1 MVYLEPA
8 MLTKRFFKT
17 KDEAEVTFEFSH
29 PDAKK
34 VELVAEFTDWQPLT
48 MKFVKKDNAFKLKHR
63 LPVDKQYHFKYLI
76 DGEQWDNDH
85 HADAYVANGFG
96 TENSVV
102 DTQRLA

>member
-1 MVYLEPA
+1 

-29 PDAKK
+29 PQAKK
-34 VELVAEFTDWQPLT
+34 VELVAEFTDWQPLA
-48 MKFVKKDNAFKLKHR
+48 MKFVKKDGAFKLKQR

-76 DGEQWDNDH
+76 DGSKWDNDH
-85 HADAYVANGFG
+85 HADAYVPNSFG

-102 DTQRLA
+102 NTQRLV